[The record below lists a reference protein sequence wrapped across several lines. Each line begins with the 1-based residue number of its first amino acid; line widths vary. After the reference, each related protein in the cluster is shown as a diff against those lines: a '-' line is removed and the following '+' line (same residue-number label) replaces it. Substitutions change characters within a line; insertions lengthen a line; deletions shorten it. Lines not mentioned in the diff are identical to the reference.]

1 MDSSEVVTIKILN
14 SDFSLEYAQEIT
26 KSEFMDK
33 FAGKIKGD
41 PNEAYKIVK
50 AQAKLL
56 AKPSKAKKK
65 TGKKKG

>member
-1 MDSSEVVTIKILN
+1 MDR
-14 SDFSLEYAQEIT
+14 FS
-26 KSEFMDK
+26 
-33 FAGKIKGD
+33 GKIKGD

>member
-1 MDSSEVVTIKILN
+1 MDKPITIKILN
-14 SDFSLEYAQEIT
+14 ADILLEWAQDCT
-26 KSEFMDK
+26 KSEFMDR
-33 FAGKIKGD
+33 FSGKIKGD

-65 TGKKKG
+65 SSKKKG